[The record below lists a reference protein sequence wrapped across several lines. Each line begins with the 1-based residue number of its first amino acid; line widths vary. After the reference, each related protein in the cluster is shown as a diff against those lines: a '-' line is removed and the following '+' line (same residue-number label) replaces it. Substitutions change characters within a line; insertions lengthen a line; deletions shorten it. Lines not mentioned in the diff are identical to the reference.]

1 MGSLLSRCRR
11 TTSPVAENVPYFTFR
26 GKQFVATPC
35 HIYDG
40 DTFSVVFQYRGEWIK
55 YRCRCLGYDSP
66 EMKPRLDAP
75 GRDEEKES
83 AQKAKMRLSELLHK
97 HPSKKVRIECG
108 DFDKYGRILV
118 TVWNQV
124 DPLSI
129 NQQMLQEGHSK

>member
-1 MGSLLSRCRR
+1 MDPL
-11 TTSPVAENVPYFTFR
+11 AETVPYFTFK

-40 DTFSVVFQYRGEWIK
+40 DTFSALFHYRGEWIK

-66 EMKPRLDAP
+66 EMKPRMDAP
-75 GRDEEKES
+75 RRDEEKES
-83 AQKAKMRLSELLHK
+83 AQKAKERLTELLHK
-97 HPSKKVRIECG
+97 HATVRIDCG

-124 DPLSI
+124 DTLSV
-129 NQQMLQEGHSK
+129 NEQMLREGHGKVYDGGRRGGP